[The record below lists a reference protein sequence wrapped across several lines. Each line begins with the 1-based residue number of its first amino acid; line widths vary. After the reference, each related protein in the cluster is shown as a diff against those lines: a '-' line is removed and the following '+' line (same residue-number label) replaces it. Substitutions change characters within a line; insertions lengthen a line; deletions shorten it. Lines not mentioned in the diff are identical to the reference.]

1 MRLFLKLLIT
11 IFLQF
16 FIFCSHSYAFEE
28 EKCKILPESG
38 CFDYGKK
45 VINGVETDDLC
56 WDDVQKS
63 ICIGKEQNHCSNL
76 ETNRGCNELTAK
88 CLENSEVDLCKN
100 MEKKFSCGSK
110 LEEKAEVKHINTQF
124 HVIKDEKDLSSCSA
138 DEINQYCE
146 VINEACIEP
155 KETRNINGKLV
166 EKDCWKW
173 KKQYACRSNN
183 LVDECKVLGSNC
195 KLGEQK
201 CLHALKINNKEECDH
216 WEVKYSCENQII
228 RKKECIA
235 KQFCL
240 GGVCETNQRTQYSD
254 FAESVGSLAVL
265 TAMKSDEIDG
275 CKCPNGRKTCEPG
288 EVDTTNCKLFTGNAN
303 QCHKSTAQQN
313 CCSDKGF
320 IRDLFDCSQEE
331 KDLFIKRTAGLCHHV
346 GSWNGDSLEDKV
358 TFTSYQSH
366 CCFKSK
372 LAKIIQVGGREQLG
386 ISWGDEENPNCRA
399 LSLEEI
405 RKINFSKLDFSE
417 MFNEFKEKAYAK
429 AESMKQDMQNNSEL
443 VRRKVNKFY
452 GGAAK

>member
-11 IFLQF
+11 LFLQF
-16 FIFCSHSYAFEE
+16 CTYGSNSYAFEE

-38 CFDYGKK
+38 CVDYSKK
-45 VINGVETDDLC
+45 VKDGIETDDLC
-56 WDDVQKS
+56 WEDVQKS

-76 ETNRGCNELTAK
+76 EANRGCNELTAE

-110 LEEKAEVKHINTQF
+110 LEEKAEVKHIDTQF

-146 VINEACIEP
+146 VINEVCIEP
-155 KETRNINGKLV
+155 KETRNINGKMV

-173 KKQYACRSNN
+173 DREYACRTGS
-183 LVDECKVLGSNC
+183 LVDECKGLDKNCVLGE
-195 KLGEQK
+195 KE
-201 CLHALKINNKEECDH
+201 CLHTLKINNKEECDH
-216 WEVKYSCENQII
+216 WEVKYSCENQTI

-240 GGVCETNQRTQYSD
+240 GGVCDTSERTQHND
-254 FAESVGSLAVL
+254 FAESISNLAAL

-288 EVDTTNCKLFTGNAN
+288 EVDTTNCKLFTGSAK
-303 QCHKSTAQQN
+303 QCSKTLQYN
-313 CCSDKGF
+313 CCSEKGF
-320 IRDLFDCSQEE
+320 LRKPFGCDDQE
-331 KDLFIKRTAGLCHHV
+331 KDLVIARKAGLCHWI
-346 GSWNGDSLEDKV
+346 GSRKGKNLKKIMKYE
-358 TFTSYQSH
+358 SY

-372 LAKIIQVGGREQLG
+372 LAKIIQIGGREQLDIG
-386 ISWGDEENPNCRA
+386 WGDKRNPNCRA

-405 RKINFSKLDFSE
+405 RKINFSKLDFSD
-417 MFNEFKEKAYAK
+417 MFNDFKEKAYAK

-443 VRRKVNKFY
+443 VRRKVNNFY